1 MWYLVEKG
9 GIAVGAAQNLSNNL
23 CTIRALKQMSL
34 VRFSTELGISKS
46 TLQEIER
53 GHSPSLDTLEC
64 IACRLDIPA
73 AALISDSL
81 APQQTGMLLRLL
93 QGFDWYRS
101 WPEETQS
108 RFCELFTQLLRLLE
122 ECKDQSPPPPLSFIP

>member
-9 GIAVGAAQNLSNNL
+9 GIIVGAAKNLSDNL

-64 IACRLDIPA
+64 IARRLDIPA

-81 APQQTGMLLRLL
+81 APEQTGMLLRLL
-93 QGFDWYRS
+93 QGFDWYQS
-101 WPEETQS
+101 WPQEAQA
-108 RFCELFTQLLRLLE
+108 RFYDLFTQLLLLLQ
-122 ECKDQSPPPPLSFIP
+122 ECKDQASPAPLSFIP